1 MKKMILALSA
11 VLFSTQAFAAATL
24 RVPVNLYIN
33 DELTSAA
40 VINQKLAAAGEP
52 RIPSYIE
59 ISSGEVPS
67 HKVAAFQV
75 MLEKSLKAI
84 LKSDDYMTLTGGT
97 VPTEV
102 DTPQFFTCYKGNA
115 QEIPEI
121 VSGLADALYSEQMN
135 RWGYKFKDV
144 TVVDGE
150 ESQYLND
157 ESALWRN
164 WSGQG
169 DDLLI
174 LSATNDSG
182 DDVQESLIPKCK

>member
-1 MKKMILALSA
+1 
-11 VLFSTQAFAAATL
+11 
-24 RVPVNLYIN
+24 
-33 DELTSAA
+33 
-40 VINQKLAAAGEP
+40 
-52 RIPSYIE
+52 
-59 ISSGEVPS
+59 
-67 HKVAAFQV
+67 
-75 MLEKSLKAI
+75 
-84 LKSDDYMTLTGGT
+84 MTMTGGT

-102 DTPQFFTCYKGNA
+102 DTPQFFTCYKDNA
-115 QEIPEI
+115 QEVPEI

-144 TVVDGE
+144 MVLENPEDQTN
-150 ESQYLND
+150 QYLND